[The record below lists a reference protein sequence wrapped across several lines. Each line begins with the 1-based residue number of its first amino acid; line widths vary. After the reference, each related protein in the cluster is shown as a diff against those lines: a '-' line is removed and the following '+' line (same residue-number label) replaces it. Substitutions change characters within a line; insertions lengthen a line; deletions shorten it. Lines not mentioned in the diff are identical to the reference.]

1 MQQRKD
7 SRFPVGFRSSFSSA
21 NSISGDGTLSDLSI
35 RGCCVRS
42 LVEVNPGTV
51 FQLRVHISDHESP
64 IVISHA
70 IVRWYRAGS
79 FGCEFVNLGAEEWAR
94 LRAVTTELEKE
105 PYQKMNDDSEA
116 A

>member
-105 PYQKMNDDSEA
+105 PYQKMNDDGEA